1 MNVVMFTNTF
11 VPHVGGVTRS
21 VLTLRQELERRG
33 HRVLIVAPTYEG
45 HRRDQPGVL
54 RMPAIQ
60 ILARQG
66 YATPIP
72 MARHIRDEI
81 EAFAPDIIHSHHPFL
96 LGDTGLRLAASLGV
110 PSVFTA
116 HTRYDFYLGP
126 ASAKDGRL
134 ALMMRELTCGFAN
147 IADAVIAPSESME
160 DLLRQGGV
168 TSPVH
173 VIPTGIDLARLGAGD
188 RAGMRVQLG
197 IGAEEFLVGHVG
209 RLADEKNLDYLAEAV
224 ALFLAREPR
233 ARFVVAGTGPKRET
247 LRQAFASRG
256 LAGRL
261 ILLGHLDP
269 NDVAACYAAMDVFA
283 FASFSETQG
292 LVVAEAMAAGTPVV
306 ALDAPGVRETL
317 SAGGGVLLAATTD
330 PRGFADA
337 LAAIAGQ
344 APDAVAAQRKRAR
357 QAAERFSIP
366 AMGDAVETLYRSL
379 IAAERKEVSES
390 RRLWESNWSGIATEA
405 DLVENMLRAIGAALA
420 PPRAMRSTDWEAG
433 RPLRRLAVALLS
445 AIWAALLRTW
455 RASLRIDAREAE
467 KLDAEIAT
475 GSALIALF
483 WHGNYLPLVPLMA
496 GHGALVVSSRSF
508 RGAVIAAIARRFG
521 FRSVQ
526 VGPATGKASAC
537 LKTELARPGG
547 MVAIAADGP
556 LGPRH
561 EVKRGAIAIAAKTGA
576 KIVPVA
582 AVAPA
587 RLRIAWRWDLLELPL
602 PFARVTLRVGD
613 AVAPGAAGGIDLDAE
628 ADRLRARLEAL
639 GP

>member
-21 VLTLRQELERRG
+21 VLTLSQALEGRG
-33 HRVLIVAPTYEG
+33 NPVLIVAPTYEG
-45 HRRDQPGVL
+45 HRQDQPGVL
-54 RMPAIQ
+54 RVPAIQ
-60 ILARQG
+60 NLARQG

-81 EAFAPDIIHSHHPFL
+81 EAFSPDIIHAHHPFL

-126 ASAKDGRL
+126 VTAKDGRL

-147 IADAVIAPSESME
+147 IADAVIAPSESMA
-160 DLLRQGGV
+160 DLLQQGGV

-188 RAGMRVQLG
+188 RDGMRARLG
-197 IGAEEFLVGHVG
+197 IGPEERLVGHVG
-209 RLADEKNLDYLAEAV
+209 RLAGEKNLDYLAEAV

-247 LRQAFASRG
+247 LRQVFAAHG
-256 LAGRL
+256 LADRL

-269 NDVAACYAAMDVFA
+269 RDVAACYAAMDVFA

-306 ALDAPGVRETL
+306 ALDAPGVRESL
-317 SAGGGVLLAATTD
+317 SAGGGVVLAAETD
-330 PRGFADA
+330 PAGFADA
-337 LAAIAGQ
+337 LASIAGQ
-344 APDAVAAQRKRAR
+344 PPEEFAAQRAMAR
-357 QAAERFSIP
+357 QAAAQFSIP
-366 AMGDAVETLYRSL
+366 AMGDAVEALYRGL
-379 IAAERKEVSES
+379 ISAEPKEAGES
-390 RRLWESNWSGIATEA
+390 RRLWEVNWSGIATEA

-420 PPRAMRSTDWEAG
+420 PPRAMRATDWEAG
-433 RPLRRLAVALLS
+433 RPLRRLAVAVC
-445 AIWAALLRTW
+445 AFIWAAALNGW
-455 RASLRIDAREAE
+455 RASWRLDAREAE
-467 KLDAEIAT
+467 RLDAEIASGT
-475 GSALIALF
+475 ALVALF
-483 WHGNYLPLVPLMA
+483 WHGNYLPLFPVMA
-496 GHGALVVSSRSF
+496 GHGALVASSRSF

-537 LKTELARPGG
+537 LKAELARPGG

-561 EVKRGAIAIAAKTGA
+561 EVKRGAVAIAAKTGA

-582 AVAPA
+582 AVARA
-587 RLRIAWRWDLLELPL
+587 RLRIGWRWDLLELPL
-602 PFARVTLRVGD
+602 PFARVTLRVGE
-613 AVAPGAAGGIDLDAE
+613 VLAPRATGGIDLDAE
-628 ADRLRARLEAL
+628 ADLLRVRLEAL
-639 GP
+639 RP